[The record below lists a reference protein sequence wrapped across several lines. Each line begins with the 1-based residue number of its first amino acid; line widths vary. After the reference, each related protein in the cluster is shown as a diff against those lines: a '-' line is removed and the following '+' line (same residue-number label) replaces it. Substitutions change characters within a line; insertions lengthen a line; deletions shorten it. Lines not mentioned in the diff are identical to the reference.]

1 MKEKNKIFFGTKGIT
16 STSANHIANIAKE
29 VMEESRALL
38 ENITFVNCNVGLISS
53 DVSRLTEKGYDTDE
67 LGNIVLSINKVAECN
82 ALIAY
87 LREAIKAKE
96 EELAYIEGI
105 STSKFLKIKGIEIV
119 DPRSSHSLDFM
130 TEDDAIAL
138 LSQQE
143 RIRYLILEA
152 TAAAIGNRIHPGKSF
167 AEARRKLELKRKE
180 PIKLVGSGSDALVY
194 TYSPSADV
202 DEVNETFMQLQS
214 AHRTANKQLNSLKFK
229 VKQIMDDHNLKA
241 KREYAAQSEEYDRII
256 ATYAK
261 QVEAFIE
268 EQKKELLE
276 LKIVIP
282 SDFQKLFDELNSL
295 IK

>member
-119 DPRSSHSLDFM
+119 DPRISHNLDFM

-241 KREYAAQSEEYDRII
+241 KREYAAQSEEYDRVI

-261 QVEAFIE
+261 QTEAFIE

-282 SDFQKLFDELNSL
+282 SDFQKLFDELNEL

>member
-229 VKQIMDDHNLKA
+229 VKQIMDDHNLKS
-241 KREYAAQSEEYDRII
+241 KREYAAQSEEYDRVI

-282 SDFQKLFDELNSL
+282 SDFQKLFDELNEL

>member
-214 AHRTANKQLNSLKFK
+214 AHRTANKHLNSLKFK

-261 QVEAFIE
+261 QTEAFIE

-282 SDFQKLFDELNSL
+282 SDFQKLFDELNEL

>member
-96 EELAYIEGI
+96 EELDYIEGI

-119 DPRSSHSLDFM
+119 DPRSSYSLDFM

-241 KREYAAQSEEYDRII
+241 KREYAAQSEEYDRVI

-261 QVEAFIE
+261 QAEAFIE

>member
-96 EELAYIEGI
+96 EELDYIEGI

-241 KREYAAQSEEYDRII
+241 KREYAAQSEEYDRVI

-261 QVEAFIE
+261 QAEAFIE
-268 EQKKELLE
+268 E
-276 LKIVIP
+276 
-282 SDFQKLFDELNSL
+282 
-295 IK
+295 

>member
-214 AHRTANKQLNSLKFK
+214 PHRTSNKQLNSLKFK

-261 QVEAFIE
+261 QTEAFIE

-282 SDFQKLFDELNSL
+282 SDFQKLFDELNEL

>member
-214 AHRTANKQLNSLKFK
+214 AHRTANKHLNSLKFK

-241 KREYAAQSEEYDRII
+241 KREYAAQSEEYDRVI
-256 ATYAK
+256 ATYTK

-268 EQKKELLE
+268 EQKKELLD

-282 SDFQKLFDELNSL
+282 SDFQKLFDELNEL

>member
-96 EELAYIEGI
+96 GELEYIEGI

-256 ATYAK
+256 ATYTK
-261 QVEAFIE
+261 QAEAFIE

-282 SDFQKLFDELNSL
+282 SDFQKLFDELNEL

>member
-261 QVEAFIE
+261 QTEAFIE

-282 SDFQKLFDELNSL
+282 SDFQKLFNELNEL

>member
-105 STSKFLKIKGIEIV
+105 STSKFLKIKSIEIV

-241 KREYAAQSEEYDRII
+241 KREYAAQSEEYDRVI

-261 QVEAFIE
+261 QAEAFIE

>member
-96 EELAYIEGI
+96 EELEYIEGI

-261 QVEAFIE
+261 QAEAFIE

>member
-67 LGNIVLSINKVAECN
+67 LKNIVLSINKVAECN

-96 EELAYIEGI
+96 EELAYIEGV

-241 KREYAAQSEEYDRII
+241 KREYAAQSEEYDRVI

-261 QVEAFIE
+261 QAEAFIE

>member
-96 EELAYIEGI
+96 GELEYIEGI

-138 LSQQE
+138 LPQQE
-143 RIRYLILEA
+143 RINYLVLEA

-261 QVEAFIE
+261 QAETFIE

-282 SDFQKLFDELNSL
+282 SDFQKLFDELNAL

>member
-96 EELAYIEGI
+96 EELDYIEGI

-214 AHRTANKQLNSLKFK
+214 AHRTANKHLNSLKFK

-261 QVEAFIE
+261 QTEAFIE

-282 SDFQKLFDELNSL
+282 SDFQKLFDELNEL

>member
-261 QVEAFIE
+261 QTEAFIE

>member
-241 KREYAAQSEEYDRII
+241 KREYAAQSEEYDRVI

-261 QVEAFIE
+261 QAEAFIE

>member
-16 STSANHIANIAKE
+16 STSANNIANIAKE

-96 EELAYIEGI
+96 EELEYIEGI

-143 RIRYLILEA
+143 RIKYLILEA

-214 AHRTANKQLNSLKFK
+214 AHRTANKHLNSLKFK

-261 QVEAFIE
+261 QAEAFIE

>member
-241 KREYAAQSEEYDRII
+241 KREYAAQSEEYDRVI

-261 QVEAFIE
+261 QAEAFIE

-276 LKIVIP
+276 LRIVIP

>member
-96 EELAYIEGI
+96 EELEYIEGI

-130 TEDDAIAL
+130 TENDAIAL

-261 QVEAFIE
+261 QTEAFIE

-282 SDFQKLFDELNSL
+282 SDFQKLFDDLNAL